1 MVPRLLNLIDELTN
15 WYIRFNR
22 KRLKGEN
29 GLEDARAALQTL
41 FEVLFTLSKMMVCD
55 LDFAFFFCLGKI

>member
-1 MVPRLLNLIDELTN
+1 MIDQLTN

-29 GLEDARAALQTL
+29 GPKDAIVALNVL
-41 FEVLFTLSKMMVCD
+41 FEVLLSLSKLMVTRI
-55 LDFAFFFCLGKI
+55 KS